1 MEKEV
6 KTTKLDL
13 TEDKATKMTKEI
25 TTMNKILKTAAT
37 HKEEVTLGKIECLQM
52 VVVTMVM
59 MIDLKVMVIKIKTT
73 YSRMKEGQ

>member
-59 MIDLKVMVIKIKTT
+59 MIDKRMITNRI
-73 YSRMKEGQ
+73 RMKEGL

>member
-1 MEKEV
+1 MVKEV

-13 TEDKATKMTKEI
+13 TEDKATNMTKEI

-59 MIDLKVMVIKIKTT
+59 MIDKRMITNRI
-73 YSRMKEGQ
+73 RMKEGL